1 MEPTLPHSA
10 SSTALPSP
18 SSSSLLAYTGSCRWS
33 RGGTCRPQTTAS
45 PPASGQTGGQRETGD
60 TQRRR
65 RRTDRSERKRKHL
78 LFLFLTTIQSASHI
92 EPQVIGPLADDAV
105 TRVAV
110 IGHLELEDVVAA
122 GSISVLVEQNTRTC
136 TSCRE
141 HRGTEASPQYRRG
154 APVQTK
160 QLKTACTPVVFV
172 LPHTITQCAV
182 TCRYELTMLTT
193 TTGASILLLA
203 AR

>member
-33 RGGTCRPQTTAS
+33 RGGTYRPQTTAS
-45 PPASGQTGGQRETGD
+45 PPASGQTGGQRETGE
-60 TQRRR
+60 TQRG
-65 RRTDRSERKRKHL
+65 RRTDRSDRKTKHF
-78 LFLFLTTIQSASHI
+78 LFLFLTTIQSAAHV

-122 GSISVLVEQNTRTC
+122 GSVSVLVEQNTRTC
-136 TSCRE
+136 TSCWE
-141 HRGTEASPQYRRG
+141 HRGTLASPQYRRG

-160 QLKTACTPVVFV
+160 HSCVST
-172 LPHTITQCAV
+172 
-182 TCRYELTMLTT
+182 E
-193 TTGASILLLA
+193 
-203 AR
+203 